1 LSFYKSTTYECCT
14 LFVRKTPMQ
23 KDRNEEQLK
32 LLELNQRFLAEVEN
46 GAGWKELKAILDD
59 MKEVAKNLDQVPAT
73 VISFDNYPL
82 TKTSESGI

>member
-1 LSFYKSTTYECCT
+1 
-14 LFVRKTPMQ
+14 MQ

>member
-1 LSFYKSTTYECCT
+1 
-14 LFVRKTPMQ
+14 MQ

-32 LLELNQRFLAEVEN
+32 LLKLNQRFLTEVEN

-82 TKTSESGI
+82 TKTNESGI